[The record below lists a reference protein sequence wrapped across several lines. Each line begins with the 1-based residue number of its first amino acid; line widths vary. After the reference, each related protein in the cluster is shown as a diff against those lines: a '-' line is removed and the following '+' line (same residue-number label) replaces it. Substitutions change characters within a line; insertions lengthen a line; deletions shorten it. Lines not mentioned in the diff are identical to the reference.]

1 MQAFSYKRVDDPA
14 GAVKTLQSSRD
25 AQFLAGGTTLID
37 LMKLDVQSP
46 TQLVDINHLP
56 LDKIEVTPNVVRI
69 GAMVRN
75 SDLAYH
81 EAIQKSFPV
90 LSQALLSGATPQLR
104 NVATVGGN
112 LLQRTRCPY
121 FRDIIWPCNKREPG
135 SGCAALEG
143 YNRTHAILGTSEKCI
158 ATHPSDMC
166 VAMMALE
173 AVITTLG
180 PNGNRKIPISKF
192 YVAYGDDPAKEN
204 VLEPAELITAVE
216 LTPTPWFTRSYYL
229 KVRDRASFEFALVSV
244 AAVLEVTDGAIRSAR
259 IALGGVATK
268 PWPAQNAE
276 QQLIGARPEHATFVK
291 AAENALRDA
300 KPYKFNSFKVELA
313 KRAIVRALTNVA
325 AMS

>member
-1 MQAFSYKRVDDPA
+1 MQAFSYKRIDDPA
-14 GAVKTLQSSRD
+14 GAVKTLQSSHD

-46 TQLVDINHLP
+46 AELVDINHVP

-69 GAMVRN
+69 GAVVRN

-81 EAIQKSFPV
+81 EAIQKQFPV
-90 LSQALLSGATPQLR
+90 LSQALLSGATPQIR

-180 PNGNRKIPISKF
+180 PAGNRKIPISKF

-204 VLEPAELITAVE
+204 VLEPAELITGVE

-244 AAVLEVTDGAIRSAR
+244 AAVLEVTDGTIRSAR

-268 PWPAQNAE
+268 PWRAEAAE
-276 QQLIGARPEHATFVK
+276 QQLTGARPEHTAFAQ
-291 AAENALRDA
+291 AAETALRDA